1 MGKNRALMA
10 ANERLFYA
18 GIQGAKNEL
27 YSWASTY
34 MSKRWYVMLRD
45 FLVQSIE
52 PIQAIFNLHGEM
64 CFALATQPTPLQN
77 RPIGGTKICLKWYSS
92 YS

>member
-1 MGKNRALMA
+1 MV

-18 GIQGAKNEL
+18 GIHWEKNEL

-34 MSKRWYVMLRD
+34 MSKRWYVMLWD
-45 FLVQSIE
+45 FLVQSME

-64 CFALATQPTPLQN
+64 SLTTQPTLLQN
-77 RPIGGTKICLKWYSS
+77 KPLRGTKICLKWYSS